1 MRSRV
6 CAAPYLL
13 SCSLV
18 GEVTLA
24 RQVEQHRITIT
35 NILTTKRRRL
45 PLSLGIAT
53 NDISVLDLK
62 QGDGRPLV
70 VTSRVEVFT
79 VPPVFWPSIEH
90 VSNESLVAEQFK
102 QIFLLFILSGTFWV
116 LQEAVNHFKYLI
128 VTQFRLRNGLSGLRL
143 RVRGFRLRERD
154 RGFNLRGWILKFSLR
169 YIILRLCA
177 SIRIWRFR

>member
-1 MRSRV
+1 MAV
-6 CAAPYLL
+6 YLS

-35 NILTTKRRRL
+35 NILTRRRRF
-45 PLSLGIAT
+45 PLSLGVAT
-53 NDISVLDLK
+53 NDISILDLK
-62 QGDGRPLV
+62 QGDCRPLL

-90 VSNESLVAEQFK
+90 VSNEPLVAEQFK
-102 QIFLLFILSGTFWV
+102 QVFLMFILSGTFREF
-116 LQEAVNHFKYLI
+116 QEAVNQCNYLI
-128 VTQFRLRNGLSGLRL
+128 VTQFGLSNGLSGLRL
-143 RVRGFRLRERD
+143 GVRGFRLRERD
-154 RGFNLRGWILKFSLR
+154 RGFNLSGRILKLSLR

-177 SIRIWRFR
+177 SIRIWRFRLMDRFL